1 MKSPSEPQRLP
12 QPNKPS
18 ARRADVDSSR
28 GGQGRRG
35 FIIPEFLNQK
45 SRKMP
50 GNLTFD
56 QLKNDIANDVIDTVL
71 VCISDMQGRLI
82 GKRFLASFFAESAYD
97 ETHGCNYL
105 LANDIDMEPVPG
117 YKAASWN
124 KGYGDF
130 VMKPDMSTL
139 RYVPWLEKTAL
150 ILSEVQDHHHH
161 QDLPHSP
168 RGILRKQVARLKE
181 RGYMAYFA
189 SELEFY
195 LFNET
200 YDSAR
205 GKHWSN
211 LGTASP
217 YIGDYV
223 IQITSK
229 EEDYMRALRNGLSGA
244 GIPVENSKGEWGP
257 GQEEIN
263 VRYAEALDM
272 ADNHIIIKNGA
283 KEIAAQ
289 MGKAITFM
297 SKYNY
302 GLAGSSSHIHNSL
315 WSADG
320 KTSLFLDKKEEFGM
334 TPLMRSWVAGQ
345 MKYAR
350 DYTYFLAPYINS
362 YKRFQVGTFAPTKII
377 WSDDNR
383 TAGFRLCGAG
393 TKGIRIECRIGGAD
407 LNPYLAFAALIASG
421 LAGIDEKLELQ
432 KPFEGDAYAG
442 AKLTEIP
449 KTLREAMEHLEKSKM
464 LRASL
469 GDDVVEHYLHTARW
483 EQFEYDRRVTDWE
496 LHRGFERY

>member
-1 MKSPSEPQRLP
+1 
-12 QPNKPS
+12 
-18 ARRADVDSSR
+18 
-28 GGQGRRG
+28 
-35 FIIPEFLNQK
+35 
-45 SRKMP
+45 MP

-150 ILSEVQDHHHH
+150 VLSDVQDHHHH

-168 RGILRKQVARLKE
+168 RGILRRQVARLKE

-195 LFNET
+195 LFDET

-205 GKHWSN
+205 GKHWSD

-229 EEDYMRALRNGLSGA
+229 EEAYMRALRNGLSGA

-283 KEIAAQ
+283 KEIAASQ
-289 MGKAITFM
+289 GKAITFM
-297 SKYNY
+297 AKYNY

-320 KTSLFLDKKEEFGM
+320 KTPLFLDKKAEFGM
-334 TPLMRSWVAGQ
+334 TPLMRNWVAGQ
-345 MKYAR
+345 MKYAKE
-350 DYTYFLAPYINS
+350 YTYFLAPYINS

-464 LRASL
+464 LRGAL